1 MFEDRADRYLSVR
14 GLVEKIYLRY
24 RATGEYGA
32 VYVWE
37 SEQALAEFRESDLG
51 RTIGDA
57 YRVEGSPRSDSRT
70 FASSFG
76 RRPMIRSSRR
86 SYGTHVS
93 VDRTVMPPARS
104 RA

>member
-1 MFEDRADRYLSVR
+1 MIVSLVRFASALSDDEVQAMFEDRADRYLSVR

-24 RATGEYGA
+24 RETGEYGA

-57 YRVEGSPRSDSRT
+57 YRVEGSPRSELADVRLVI
-70 FASSFG
+70 
-76 RRPMIRSSRR
+76 RPKADDP
-86 SYGTHVS
+86 V
-93 VDRTVMPPARS
+93 VAP
-104 RA
+104 

>member
-1 MFEDRADRYLSVR
+1 MIVSLVRFASALSDDEVQAMFEDRADRYLSVR

-57 YRVEGSPRSDSRT
+57 YRIEGSPRSELADVRLVT
-70 FASSFG
+70 
-76 RRPMIRSSRR
+76 RPK
-86 SYGTHVS
+86 
-93 VDRTVMPPARS
+93 VDDPVVAP
-104 RA
+104 